1 MSNTTYDP
9 LPIDQTPAGELLG
22 EELEARG
29 WSQADFAAV
38 LDRPTQFVS
47 EIVTGKKEITR
58 ESAAQIG
65 AALSQSA
72 EYWLKL
78 QDQYLLAE
86 QAKNSATQAK
96 LGDVRRRARLNQL
109 APIQLLQKRSI
120 LTGSTLDELEAEVM
134 DLFELDSID
143 SQPGFAAAAKRANHG
158 EDITMLQRAWV
169 ACVRRQARKS
179 SPVGKYSSEKLAELA
194 ASLPRSVKTA
204 DDFAELPGQFGD
216 AGVRLVYVEALPGA
230 KIDGCAM
237 VVDGHPVIGLSG
249 RGKRLDKVLFTLLHE
264 IAHIL
269 RGHVDADNLIV
280 EDLDDDGRAQ
290 ESVDEREAN
299 EGAVDWIFPSG
310 YPSLPSR
317 INAPWVDQTAAELGL
332 ARITLIGQLQKRGRL
347 DWRTTLAKNA
357 PTVSEVLSHWQKQT
371 RVKPRG

>member
-1 MSNTTYDP
+1 MSNTTHDP
-9 LPIDQTPAGELLG
+9 LPIDQTPVGQLLG
-22 EELEARG
+22 EELEVRG

-38 LDRPTQFVS
+38 IDRPTQFVS

-65 AALSQSA
+65 AAFEQTP

-86 QAKNSATQAK
+86 QAKNTATQAK
-96 LGDVRRRARLNQL
+96 LDDVRRRSRLNQL
-109 APIQLLQKRSI
+109 APIQLLQKRNI

-134 DLFELDSID
+134 ELFGLTSIERR
-143 SQPGFAAAAKRANHG
+143 PEFGAAAKRANHDQ
-158 EDITMLQRAWV
+158 DISMLQHTWA
-169 ACVRRQARKS
+169 ACVRRQARKLP
-179 SPVGKYSSEKLAELA
+179 PVAKYSPQRLAKLV

-204 DDFAELPGQFGD
+204 QDFATLPDQFSA

-237 VVDGHPVIGLSG
+237 LVDGHPVIGLSG

-264 IAHIL
+264 AAHIL
-269 RGHVDADNLIV
+269 RGHVDTSRYIV
-280 EDLDDDGRAQ
+280 ENLDDGHAQ
-290 ESVDEREAN
+290 ESVDEKEAN
-299 EGAVDWIFPSG
+299 DGAVGWIFPLG
-310 YPSLPSR
+310 YPPIPSR
-317 INAPWVDQTAAELGL
+317 INAPWIDHTAAELGL
-332 ARITLIGQLQKRGRL
+332 APITLIGQLQKRGRL

-357 PTVSEVLSHWQKQT
+357 PSVSEVLPHWQ
-371 RVKPRG
+371 

>member
-1 MSNTTYDP
+1 MSNTTHVP
-9 LPIDQTPAGELLG
+9 LPIDQTPVGELLG

-38 LDRPTQFVS
+38 IDRPTQFVS

-86 QAKNSATQAK
+86 QARNSTTQAK
-96 LGDVRRRARLNQL
+96 LDDVRRRARLNHL
-109 APIQLLQKRSI
+109 APIQLLQKRNI
-120 LTGSTLDELEAEVM
+120 LTDSTLDELEAEVM
-134 DLFELDSID
+134 DLFELNSID
-143 SQPGFAAAAKRANHG
+143 SQPEFAAAAKRANHG
-158 EDITMLQRAWV
+158 EDISMLQRAWV
-169 ACVRRQARKS
+169 ACVRRQARKLP
-179 SPVGKYSSEKLAELA
+179 PVGKYSSERLAELV

-204 DDFAELPGQFGD
+204 EDFTKLPDQFSD

-237 VVDGHPVIGLSG
+237 FVDGHPVIGLSG
-249 RGKRLDKVLFTLLHE
+249 RGRRLDKVLFTLLHE

-269 RGHVDADNLIV
+269 RGHVDADLLIV
-280 EDLDDDGRAQ
+280 EDLDDVHAQ
-290 ESVDEREAN
+290 ESIHEREAN
-299 EGAVDWIFPSG
+299 EDAVGWIFPSG
-310 YPSLPSR
+310 YPLVPPR

-332 ARITLIGQLQKRGRL
+332 ARIMLIGQLQKRGRL

-357 PTVSEVLSHWQKQT
+357 PSVSEVLPHW
-371 RVKPRG
+371 P